1 MPPTSAELS
10 FLLHPLVPDSIAH
23 NTRVL
28 SQIRSLTSLLLGIAA
43 GILGLESLYGFG
55 FYFVCQIV
63 VSGLVWRV
71 LVNGKEGNGG
81 GFFVG
86 SGEDEKTGN
95 GRKGVWSEVLGFG
108 QIMESVPGFILTWA
122 GVGGVVR

>member
-1 MPPTSAELS
+1 M
-10 FLLHPLVPDSIAH
+10 
-23 NTRVL
+23 
-28 SQIRSLTSLLLGIAA
+28 
-43 GILGLESLYGFG
+43 
-55 FYFVCQIV
+55 
-63 VSGLVWRV
+63 
-71 LVNGKEGNGG
+71 NGKEGNGG

-86 SGEDEKTGN
+86 SGEDEKTGK

>member
-1 MPPTSAELS
+1 M
-10 FLLHPLVPDSIAH
+10 AH

-55 FYFVCQIV
+55 FYFLCQII
-63 VSGLVWRV
+63 VSGLVWGL
-71 LVNGKEGNGG
+71 LVNGKEGNSG

-86 SGEDEKTGN
+86 SGEVEEGGGK
-95 GRKGVWSEVLGFG
+95 GRKGAQREVLGFG